1 MKTNK
6 ISKEQALQ
14 MIKSNLEQ
22 GNSIPMTDEG
32 SGAAGAQ
39 LVSADGQEE
48 VDNIVNDLKKKEF
61 SVIDINELKGE
72 KFSDTTIHE
81 FNIIDDTIE
90 QLGLESTSDDYEY
103 CVCFANTDNNYKQYY
118 LIWE

>member
-1 MKTNK
+1 MKSTK
-6 ISKEQALQ
+6 ISKEQALE

-48 VDNIVNDLKKKEF
+48 VEAIVNDLKGKEF
-61 SVIDINELKGE
+61 SVININE
-72 KFSDTTIHE
+72 H
-81 FNIIDDTIE
+81 NVIDDTID
-90 QLGLESTSDDYEY
+90 QLDLDSTPDDYEY
-103 CVCFANTDNNYKQYY
+103 CVCFANTNNNYKQYY